1 MIKRNERIGKM
12 VAVVVLVI
20 AALFMLNRAKYGY
33 IYNDEPFILTLSHR
47 LIKGDA
53 FLYDEWQPTQLTG
66 FLNYPWMILF
76 TATHNNTDGMILFF
90 RYVYVILNFVSLLF
104 VYLRLSNY
112 SKKPLITGAACLY
125 LLLFSSMD
133 ILTVSYNFYSL
144 TGLLLFITLCITGKS
159 NIEYLFAGI
168 FFSVATLA
176 SPYLAI
182 VFVLYYLIFSLNHFV
197 LKKDISKN
205 VIDITKMVLFGVIL
219 SVAVFICFLYGTGGN
234 ISKMLNTVSYIFTD
248 VEYPSQSIF
257 QLIYGYLYTWVNKF
271 RTFGFMF
278 AVFVMLSLIDK
289 KHKTLWL
296 EAHIIA
302 FVILTPRMIHIFL
315 YQFNYLIMQ
324 IGLLGFHALIIDE
337 QRNNSYSLIAIA
349 GVIFSFILY
358 ATSDLKQYAIAN
370 GMVLAGFA
378 SFFLIDDY
386 LQKHENNTK
395 LIKTLC
401 ILLVFAQIGTEVY
414 ERMTKYYLDR
424 DINDNLYM
432 IKESAAKGLYVD
444 QEQYDIYM
452 NIYKDINDNIPY
464 QAKLL
469 VLSQEPWIYLLN
481 DSEYCTY
488 SAWMTNNKEFRIKRL
503 KEYYDLHPD
512 KYPNYIYVLC
522 EDFESEELQNEFP
535 NFSLISTDIDYILKN
550 KDI

>member
-1 MIKRNERIGKM
+1 MIKRNERIEKM
-12 VAVVVLVI
+12 VAVGVLII

-90 RYVYVILNFVSLLF
+90 RYIYVVLNFTSLLF

-144 TGLLLFITLCITGKS
+144 TGLLLFVTLCITGQS

-182 VFVLYYLIFSLNHFV
+182 VFVLYYLFFSLNHFV

-205 VIDITKMVLFGVIL
+205 LIDITKMVLFGVIL
-219 SVAVFICFLYGTGGN
+219 SVVVFICFLYGTGGN

-278 AVFVMLSLIDK
+278 VVFVMLSLIDK

-324 IGLLGFHALIIDE
+324 IGLLGIHALIIDE

-432 IKESAAKGLYVD
+432 IKESVAKGLYVD
-444 QEQYDIYM
+444 QEQYDTYM
-452 NIYKDINDNIPY
+452 SICNDINANIPHH
-464 QAKLL
+464 AKLL
-469 VLSQEPWIYLLN
+469 VLSQEPWIYLMN

-488 SAWMTNNKEFRIKRL
+488 SAWMTNSKDFRIKRL
-503 KEYYDLHPD
+503 KEYYTLHPD
-512 KYPNYIYVLC
+512 KYPKYIYVLC

-535 NFSLISTDIDYILKN
+535 NFSLISTDIGYILKN

>member
-1 MIKRNERIGKM
+1 MIKRNERIEKM
-12 VAVVVLVI
+12 VAVGVLVI

-47 LIKGDA
+47 LIKGDV

-90 RYVYVILNFVSLLF
+90 RYIYVVLNFVSLLF

-144 TGLLLFITLCITGKS
+144 TGLLLFVTLCITGKS

-182 VFVLYYLIFSLNHFV
+182 VFVLYYLFFSLNHFV

-205 VIDITKMVLFGVIL
+205 LIDITKMVLFGVIL
-219 SVAVFICFLYGTGGN
+219 LVAVFICFLYGTGGN

-324 IGLLGFHALIIDE
+324 IGLLGFHALIIDG

-386 LQKHENNTK
+386 LQKYENNTI

-414 ERMTKYYLDR
+414 ERMTKYYLDNN
-424 DINDNLYM
+424 INDNLYL
-432 IKESAAKGLYVD
+432 IEESVAKGLYVD
-444 QEQYDIYM
+444 QEQYDTYM
-452 NIYKDINDNIPY
+452 SVYNDININIPHA
-464 QAKLL
+464 AKLL
-469 VLSQEPWIYLLN
+469 VLSQKPWIYLAN
-481 DSEYCTY
+481 DSDYCTY
-488 SAWMTNNKEFRIKRL
+488 SAWMTSSKEFRINRL
-503 KEYYDLHPD
+503 KEYYTLHQD
-512 KYPNYIYVLC
+512 KYPNYIYVLD
-522 EDFESEELQNEFP
+522 EDFKLEELQYAFP
-535 NFSLISTDIDYILKN
+535 NFLLISANNGYILKN

>member
-1 MIKRNERIGKM
+1 MIKRNERIKKM
-12 VAVVVLVI
+12 VAVGVLII

-47 LIKGDA
+47 LIKGDV

-76 TATHNNTDGMILFF
+76 TATHNNTEGMILFF
-90 RYVYVILNFVSLLF
+90 RYIYVVLNFASLLF
-104 VYLRLSNY
+104 VYLRISNY
-112 SKKPLITGAACLY
+112 SKKPLITCAACLY

-144 TGLLLFITLCITGKS
+144 TGLLLFVTLCITGQS

-182 VFVLYYLIFSLNHFV
+182 VFVLYYLFFSLNHFV

-205 VIDITKMVLFGVIL
+205 VIDITKMVLIGVIL
-219 SVAVFICFLYGTGGN
+219 SIAIFICFLYGTGGN

-324 IGLLGFHALIIDE
+324 IGLLGIHALIIDE

-358 ATSDLKQYAIAN
+358 STSDLKQYAIAN

-386 LQKHENNTK
+386 LQKYENNTI

-401 ILLVFAQIGTEVY
+401 ILLVFAQIGTEGY
-414 ERMTKYYLDR
+414 ERMTKYYLDNN
-424 DINDNLYM
+424 INDNLYL
-432 IKESAAKGLYVD
+432 IEESVAKGLYVD
-444 QEQYDIYM
+444 QEQYDTYM
-452 NIYKDINDNIPY
+452 SVYNDINVNIPHA
-464 QAKLL
+464 AKLL
-469 VLSQEPWIYLLN
+469 VLSQKPWIYLAN
-481 DSEYCTY
+481 DSDYCTY
-488 SAWMTNNKEFRIKRL
+488 SAWMTSSKEFRINRL
-503 KEYYDLHPD
+503 KEYYTLHQD
-512 KYPNYIYVLC
+512 KYPNYIYVLD
-522 EDFESEELQNEFP
+522 EDFKLEELQYAFP
-535 NFSLISTDIDYILKN
+535 NFSLISANNGYILKN

>member
-1 MIKRNERIGKM
+1 MIKRNERIEKM
-12 VAVVVLVI
+12 VAVGALVI

-47 LIKGDA
+47 LIKGDV

-90 RYVYVILNFVSLLF
+90 RYIYVVLNFICLVF
-104 VYLRLSNY
+104 VYFRLSDF

-144 TGLLLFITLCITGKS
+144 IGLLLFVTLCITGQS

-182 VFVLYYLIFSLNHFV
+182 VFVLYYLFFSLNHFV

-205 VIDITKMVLFGVIL
+205 LIDITKMVLFGVIL
-219 SVAVFICFLYGTGGN
+219 SVVVFICFLYGTGGN

-278 AVFVMLSLIDK
+278 AVFLMLSLIDK

-432 IKESAAKGLYVD
+432 IEESVAKGLYVD
-444 QEQYDIYM
+444 QEQYDTYM
-452 NIYKDINDNIPY
+452 SICNDINANIPHH
-464 QAKLL
+464 AKLL
-469 VLSQEPWIYLLN
+469 VLSQEPWIYLMN

-488 SAWMTNNKEFRIKRL
+488 SAWMTNSKDFRIKRL
-503 KEYYDLHPD
+503 KEYYTLHPD
-512 KYPNYIYVLC
+512 KYPKYIYVLC

-535 NFSLISTDIDYILKN
+535 NFSLISTDIGYILKN

>member
-1 MIKRNERIGKM
+1 MIKRNEGIEKM

-47 LIKGDA
+47 LIKGDV

-90 RYVYVILNFVSLLF
+90 RYIYVVLNFVSLLF

-144 TGLLLFITLCITGKS
+144 IGLLLFVTLCITGKS

-182 VFVLYYLIFSLNHFV
+182 VFVLYYLFFSLNHFV

-205 VIDITKMVLFGVIL
+205 LIDITKMVLFGVIL
-219 SVAVFICFLYGTGGN
+219 SVAVFIYFLYGTGGN

-278 AVFVMLSLIDK
+278 AVFVMLSLIYK
-289 KHKTLWL
+289 KHKKLWL

-386 LQKHENNTK
+386 LQKYENNTI

-401 ILLVFAQIGTEVY
+401 ILLVFSQIGTEVY
-414 ERMTKYYLDR
+414 ERMTKYYLDNN
-424 DINDNLYM
+424 INDNLYL
-432 IKESAAKGLYVD
+432 IEESVAKGLYVD
-444 QEQYDIYM
+444 QEQYDTYM
-452 NIYKDINDNIPY
+452 SVFNDINVNIPHA
-464 QAKLL
+464 AKLL
-469 VLSQEPWIYLLN
+469 VLSQKPWIYLAN
-481 DSEYCTY
+481 DSDYCTY
-488 SAWMTNNKEFRIKRL
+488 SAWMTSSKEFRINRL
-503 KEYYDLHPD
+503 KEYYTLHQD
-512 KYPNYIYVLC
+512 KYPNYIYVLD
-522 EDFESEELQNEFP
+522 EDFKLEELQYAFP
-535 NFSLISTDIDYILKN
+535 NFLLISANNGYILKN
-550 KDI
+550 KYI

>member
-278 AVFVMLSLIDK
+278 VVFVMLSLIDK

-324 IGLLGFHALIIDE
+324 IGLLGIHALIIDE

-452 NIYKDINDNIPY
+452 NIYKDINDNIPH

-535 NFSLISTDIDYILKN
+535 NFSLISTDIGYILKN

>member
-1 MIKRNERIGKM
+1 MIKRNERIEKM
-12 VAVVVLVI
+12 VAVGVLII

-47 LIKGDA
+47 LIKGDV

-90 RYVYVILNFVSLLF
+90 RYIYVVLNFVSLLF

-182 VFVLYYLIFSLNHFV
+182 VFVLYYLFFSLNHFV

-205 VIDITKMVLFGVIL
+205 LIDITKMVLFGVIL
-219 SVAVFICFLYGTGGN
+219 SVVVFICFLYGTGGN

-278 AVFVMLSLIDK
+278 VVFVMLSLIDK

-324 IGLLGFHALIIDE
+324 IGLLGLHALIIDE

-370 GMVLAGFA
+370 GMILVGFA

-432 IKESAAKGLYVD
+432 IKESVAKGLYVD
-444 QEQYDIYM
+444 QEQYDTYM
-452 NIYKDINDNIPY
+452 SICNDINANIPHH
-464 QAKLL
+464 AKLL
-469 VLSQEPWIYLLN
+469 VLSQEPWIYLMN

-488 SAWMTNNKEFRIKRL
+488 SAWMTNSKDFRIKRL
-503 KEYYDLHPD
+503 KEYYTLHPD
-512 KYPNYIYVLC
+512 KYPKYIYVLC

-535 NFSLISTDIDYILKN
+535 NFSLISTDIGYILKN

>member
-1 MIKRNERIGKM
+1 MIKRNERIEKM
-12 VAVVVLVI
+12 VAVGVLII

-47 LIKGDA
+47 LIKGDV

-76 TATHNNTDGMILFF
+76 TATHNNTEGMILFF
-90 RYVYVILNFVSLLF
+90 RYIYVILNFASLLF

-144 TGLLLFITLCITGKS
+144 IGLLLFITLCITGKS

-182 VFVLYYLIFSLNHFV
+182 VFVLYYLFFSLNHFV

-205 VIDITKMVLFGVIL
+205 LIDITKMVLFGVIL
-219 SVAVFICFLYGTGGN
+219 SVVVFICFLYGTGGN

-278 AVFVMLSLIDK
+278 VVFVMLSLIDK

-324 IGLLGFHALIIDE
+324 IGLLGLHALIIDE

-370 GMVLAGFA
+370 GMILVGFA

-424 DINDNLYM
+424 DINDNLYV
-432 IKESAAKGLYVD
+432 IKESVAKGLYVD
-444 QEQYDIYM
+444 QEQYDTYM
-452 NIYKDINDNIPY
+452 SICNDINVNIPHH
-464 QAKLL
+464 AKLL
-469 VLSQEPWIYLLN
+469 VLSQEPWIYLMN

-488 SAWMTNNKEFRIKRL
+488 SAWMTNSKDFRIKRL
-503 KEYYDLHPD
+503 KEYYTLHPD
-512 KYPNYIYVLC
+512 KYPKYIYVLC

-535 NFSLISTDIDYILKN
+535 NFSLISTDIGYILKN

>member
-1 MIKRNERIGKM
+1 MIKRNERIKKM
-12 VAVVVLVI
+12 VAVGVLII
-20 AALFMLNRAKYGY
+20 AALFMLNRTKYGY

-47 LIKGDA
+47 LIKGDV

-90 RYVYVILNFVSLLF
+90 RYIYVVLNFVSLLF

-144 TGLLLFITLCITGKS
+144 TGLLLFVTLCITGKS

-168 FFSVATLA
+168 LFSVATLA

-182 VFVLYYLIFSLNHFV
+182 VFVLYYLFFSLNHFV

-205 VIDITKMVLFGVIL
+205 LIDITKMVLFGVIL
-219 SVAVFICFLYGTGGN
+219 SVVVFICFLYGTGGN

-271 RTFGFMF
+271 RTFGFML

-324 IGLLGFHALIIDE
+324 IGLLGFHALIIDG

-386 LQKHENNTK
+386 LQKYENNTI

-414 ERMTKYYLDR
+414 ERMTKYYLDNN
-424 DINDNLYM
+424 INDNLYL
-432 IKESAAKGLYVD
+432 IEESVAKGLYVD
-444 QEQYDIYM
+444 QEQYDTYM
-452 NIYKDINDNIPY
+452 SVYNDINVNIPHA
-464 QAKLL
+464 AKLL
-469 VLSQEPWIYLLN
+469 VLSQKPWIYLAN
-481 DSEYCTY
+481 DSDYCTY
-488 SAWMTNNKEFRIKRL
+488 SAWMTSSKEFRINRL
-503 KEYYDLHPD
+503 KEYYTLHQD
-512 KYPNYIYVLC
+512 KYPNYIYVLD
-522 EDFESEELQNEFP
+522 EDFKLEELQYAFP
-535 NFSLISTDIDYILKN
+535 NFLLISANNGYILKN

>member
-1 MIKRNERIGKM
+1 MIKRNERIEKM
-12 VAVVVLVI
+12 VAVGVLVI

-47 LIKGDA
+47 LIKGDV

-90 RYVYVILNFVSLLF
+90 RYIYVVLNFVSLLF

-144 TGLLLFITLCITGKS
+144 TGLLLFVTLCITGKS

-182 VFVLYYLIFSLNHFV
+182 VFVLYYLFFSLNHFV

-205 VIDITKMVLFGVIL
+205 LIDITKMVLFGVIL
-219 SVAVFICFLYGTGGN
+219 SVVVFICFLYGTGGN

-271 RTFGFMF
+271 RTFGFML

-324 IGLLGFHALIIDE
+324 IGLLGLHALIIDE

-386 LQKHENNTK
+386 LQKYENNTI

-414 ERMTKYYLDR
+414 ERMTKYYLDNN
-424 DINDNLYM
+424 INDNLYL
-432 IKESAAKGLYVD
+432 IEESVAKGLYVD
-444 QEQYDIYM
+444 QEQYDTYM
-452 NIYKDINDNIPY
+452 SVYNDININIPHA
-464 QAKLL
+464 AKLL
-469 VLSQEPWIYLLN
+469 VLSQKPWIYLAN
-481 DSEYCTY
+481 DSDYCTY
-488 SAWMTNNKEFRIKRL
+488 SAWMTSSKEFRINRL
-503 KEYYDLHPD
+503 KEYYTLHQD
-512 KYPNYIYVLC
+512 KYPNYIYVFD
-522 EDFESEELQNEFP
+522 EDFKLEELQYVFP
-535 NFSLISTDIDYILKN
+535 NFSLISANNGYILKN

>member
-1 MIKRNERIGKM
+1 MIKRNERIEKM
-12 VAVVVLVI
+12 VAVGALVI

-47 LIKGDA
+47 LIKGDV

-90 RYVYVILNFVSLLF
+90 RYIYVVLNFVSLLF

-144 TGLLLFITLCITGKS
+144 TGLLLFVTLCITGQS

-182 VFVLYYLIFSLNHFV
+182 VFVLYYLFFSLNHFV

-205 VIDITKMVLFGVIL
+205 VIDITKMVLIGVIL
-219 SVAVFICFLYGTGGN
+219 SIVIFICFLYGTGGN

-278 AVFVMLSLIDK
+278 VVFVMLSLIDK

-324 IGLLGFHALIIDE
+324 IGLLGLHALIIDK

-370 GMVLAGFA
+370 GMILSGFA

-414 ERMTKYYLDR
+414 ERMTKYYLDNN
-424 DINDNLYM
+424 INDNLYL
-432 IKESAAKGLYVD
+432 IEESVAKGLYVD

-452 NIYKDINDNIPY
+452 NIYKDINDNIPH

-535 NFSLISTDIDYILKN
+535 NFSLISTDIGYILKN

>member
-1 MIKRNERIGKM
+1 MIKRNERIEKM
-12 VAVVVLVI
+12 VAVGVLII

-47 LIKGDA
+47 LIKGDV

-90 RYVYVILNFVSLLF
+90 RYIYVVLNFVSLLF

-144 TGLLLFITLCITGKS
+144 TGLLLFVTLCITGKS

-182 VFVLYYLIFSLNHFV
+182 VFVLYYLFFSLNHFV

-205 VIDITKMVLFGVIL
+205 LIDITKMVLFGVIL
-219 SVAVFICFLYGTGGN
+219 LVAVFICFLYGTGGN

-324 IGLLGFHALIIDE
+324 IGLLGFHALIIDG

-386 LQKHENNTK
+386 LQKYENNTI

-414 ERMTKYYLDR
+414 ERMTKYYLDNN
-424 DINDNLYM
+424 INDNLYL
-432 IKESAAKGLYVD
+432 IEESVAKGLYVD
-444 QEQYDIYM
+444 QEQYDTYM
-452 NIYKDINDNIPY
+452 SVYNDININIPHA
-464 QAKLL
+464 AKLL
-469 VLSQEPWIYLLN
+469 VLSQKPWIYLAN
-481 DSEYCTY
+481 DSDYCTY
-488 SAWMTNNKEFRIKRL
+488 SAWMTSSKEFRINRL
-503 KEYYDLHPD
+503 KEYYTLHQD
-512 KYPNYIYVLC
+512 KYPNYIYVLD
-522 EDFESEELQNEFP
+522 EDFKLEELQYAFP
-535 NFSLISTDIDYILKN
+535 NFLLISANNGYILKN

>member
-1 MIKRNERIGKM
+1 MMKRNERIEKM
-12 VAVVVLVI
+12 VAVGVLVI

-47 LIKGDA
+47 LIKGDV

-90 RYVYVILNFVSLLF
+90 RYIYVVLNFVSLLF

-144 TGLLLFITLCITGKS
+144 TGLLLFVTLCITGQS

-182 VFVLYYLIFSLNHFV
+182 VFILYYLFFSLNHFV

-205 VIDITKMVLFGVIL
+205 LIDITKMVLFGVIL
-219 SVAVFICFLYGTGGN
+219 SVAIFICFLYGTGGN

-278 AVFVMLSLIDK
+278 VVFVMLSLIDK

-386 LQKHENNTK
+386 LQKYENNTI

-414 ERMTKYYLDR
+414 ERMTKYYLDNN
-424 DINDNLYM
+424 INDNLYL
-432 IKESAAKGLYVD
+432 IEESVAKGLYVD
-444 QEQYDIYM
+444 QEQYDTYM
-452 NIYKDINDNIPY
+452 SVYNDINVNIPHA
-464 QAKLL
+464 AKLL
-469 VLSQEPWIYLLN
+469 VLSQKPWIYLAN
-481 DSEYCTY
+481 DSDYCTY
-488 SAWMTNNKEFRIKRL
+488 SAWMTSSKEFRINRL
-503 KEYYDLHPD
+503 KEYYTLHPD
-512 KYPNYIYVLC
+512 KYPKYIYVLR
-522 EDFESEELQNEFP
+522 EDFESEELQSEFF
-535 NFSLISTDIDYILKN
+535 NFLLISTDNGYILKN

>member
-1 MIKRNERIGKM
+1 MIKRNERIEKM
-12 VAVVVLVI
+12 VAVGVLII
-20 AALFMLNRAKYGY
+20 AALFMLNRTKYGY

-47 LIKGDA
+47 LIKGDV

-76 TATHNNTDGMILFF
+76 TATHNNTEGMILFF
-90 RYVYVILNFVSLLF
+90 RYIYVILNFASLLF

-144 TGLLLFITLCITGKS
+144 IGLLLFITLCITGKS

-182 VFVLYYLIFSLNHFV
+182 VFVLYYLFFSLNHFV

-205 VIDITKMVLFGVIL
+205 LIDITKMVLFGVIL
-219 SVAVFICFLYGTGGN
+219 SVVVFICFLYGTGGN

-278 AVFVMLSLIDK
+278 VVFVMLSLIDK

-324 IGLLGFHALIIDE
+324 IGLLGLHALIIDE

-370 GMVLAGFA
+370 GMILVGFA

-432 IKESAAKGLYVD
+432 IKESVAKGLYVD
-444 QEQYDIYM
+444 QEQYDTYM
-452 NIYKDINDNIPY
+452 SICNDINVNIPHA
-464 QAKLL
+464 AKLL
-469 VLSQEPWIYLLN
+469 VLSQKPWIYLAN
-481 DSEYCTY
+481 DSDYCTY
-488 SAWMTNNKEFRIKRL
+488 SAWMTSSKEFRINRL
-503 KEYYDLHPD
+503 KEYYTLHQD
-512 KYPNYIYVLC
+512 KYPNYIYVLD
-522 EDFESEELQNEFP
+522 EDFKLEELQYAFP
-535 NFSLISTDIDYILKN
+535 NFSLISANNGYILKN

>member
-1 MIKRNERIGKM
+1 MIKRNERIGKI

-33 IYNDEPFILTLSHR
+33 INNDEPFILTLSHR

-168 FFSVATLA
+168 FFSVATLV

-182 VFVLYYLIFSLNHFV
+182 VFVLYYLFFSLNHFV
-197 LKKDISKN
+197 LKKNISKN
-205 VIDITKMVLFGVIL
+205 VIDITKMVLIGIIL
-219 SVAVFICFLYGTGGN
+219 SIAIFICFLYGTGGN

-278 AVFVMLSLIDK
+278 VVFVMLSLIDK

-324 IGLLGFHALIIDE
+324 IGLLGIHALIIDE

-452 NIYKDINDNIPY
+452 NIYKDINDNIPH

-535 NFSLISTDIDYILKN
+535 NFSLISTDIGYILKN

>member
-1 MIKRNERIGKM
+1 MIKRNERIEKM

-47 LIKGDA
+47 LIKGDV

-90 RYVYVILNFVSLLF
+90 RYVYVVLNFASLLF

-112 SKKPLITGAACLY
+112 SKKSLITCAACLY

-144 TGLLLFITLCITGKS
+144 TGLLLFVTLCITGKS

-182 VFVLYYLIFSLNHFV
+182 VFVLYYLFFSLNHFV

-205 VIDITKMVLFGVIL
+205 LIDITKMVLFGVIL

-296 EAHIIA
+296 EVHIIA

-337 QRNNSYSLIAIA
+337 QRNNSYSLMAIA

-386 LQKHENNTK
+386 LQKYENNTI

-414 ERMTKYYLDR
+414 ERMTKYYLDNN
-424 DINDNLYM
+424 INDNLYL
-432 IKESAAKGLYVD
+432 IEKSVAKGLYVD
-444 QEQYDIYM
+444 QEQYDTYM
-452 NIYKDINDNIPY
+452 SVYNDINVNIPHA
-464 QAKLL
+464 AKLL
-469 VLSQEPWIYLLN
+469 VLSQKPWIYLAN
-481 DSEYCTY
+481 DSDYCTY
-488 SAWMTNNKEFRIKRL
+488 SAWMTSSKEFRINRL
-503 KEYYDLHPD
+503 KEYYTLHQD
-512 KYPNYIYVLC
+512 KYPNYIYVLD
-522 EDFESEELQNEFP
+522 EDFKLEELQYAFP
-535 NFSLISTDIDYILKN
+535 NFLLISANNGYILKN

>member
-1 MIKRNERIGKM
+1 MIKRNERIEKM
-12 VAVVVLVI
+12 VAVGVLII

-90 RYVYVILNFVSLLF
+90 RYIYVVLNFVSLLF

-205 VIDITKMVLFGVIL
+205 LIDITKMVLFGVIL

-386 LQKHENNTK
+386 LQKYENNTI

-414 ERMTKYYLDR
+414 ERMTKYYLDNN
-424 DINDNLYM
+424 INDNLYL
-432 IKESAAKGLYVD
+432 IEESVAKGLYVD
-444 QEQYDIYM
+444 QEQYDTYM
-452 NIYKDINDNIPY
+452 SVYNDINVNIPHA
-464 QAKLL
+464 AKLL
-469 VLSQEPWIYLLN
+469 VLSQKPWIYLAN
-481 DSEYCTY
+481 DSDYCTY
-488 SAWMTNNKEFRIKRL
+488 SAWMTSSKEFRINRL
-503 KEYYDLHPD
+503 KEYYTLHQD
-512 KYPNYIYVLC
+512 KYPNYIYVLD
-522 EDFESEELQNEFP
+522 EDFKLEELQYAFP
-535 NFSLISTDIDYILKN
+535 NFLLISANNGYILKN
-550 KDI
+550 KYI

>member
-1 MIKRNERIGKM
+1 MIKRNERIEKM
-12 VAVVVLVI
+12 VAVGALVI

-47 LIKGDA
+47 LIKGDV

-90 RYVYVILNFVSLLF
+90 RYIYVVLNFVSLLF

-144 TGLLLFITLCITGKS
+144 TGLLLFVTLCITGKS

-182 VFVLYYLIFSLNHFV
+182 VFVLYYLFFSLNHFV

-205 VIDITKMVLFGVIL
+205 LIDITKMVLFGVIL

-337 QRNNSYSLIAIA
+337 QRNNSYSLMAIA

-386 LQKHENNTK
+386 LQKYENNTI

-414 ERMTKYYLDR
+414 ERMTKYYLDNN
-424 DINDNLYM
+424 INDNLYL
-432 IKESAAKGLYVD
+432 IEKSVAKGLYVD
-444 QEQYDIYM
+444 QEQYDTYMSIY
-452 NIYKDINDNIPY
+452 NDINVNIPHA
-464 QAKLL
+464 AKLL
-469 VLSQEPWIYLLN
+469 VLSQKPWIYLAN
-481 DSEYCTY
+481 DSDYCTY
-488 SAWMTNNKEFRIKRL
+488 SAWMTSSKEFRINRL
-503 KEYYDLHPD
+503 KEYYTLHQD
-512 KYPNYIYVLC
+512 KYPNYIYVLD
-522 EDFESEELQNEFP
+522 EDFKLEELQYAFP
-535 NFSLISTDIDYILKN
+535 NFLLISANNGYILKN

>member
-1 MIKRNERIGKM
+1 MIKRNERIKKM
-12 VAVVVLVI
+12 VAVGVLII
-20 AALFMLNRAKYGY
+20 AALFMLNRTKYGY

-47 LIKGDA
+47 LIKGDV

-90 RYVYVILNFVSLLF
+90 RYIYVVLNFVSLLF

-144 TGLLLFITLCITGKS
+144 TGLLLFVTLCITGQS

-168 FFSVATLA
+168 LFSVATLA

-182 VFVLYYLIFSLNHFV
+182 VFVLYYLFFSLNHFV

-205 VIDITKMVLFGVIL
+205 LIDITKMVLFGVIL
-219 SVAVFICFLYGTGGN
+219 SVVVFICFLYGTGGN

-271 RTFGFMF
+271 RTFGFML

-324 IGLLGFHALIIDE
+324 IALLGFHALIIDE

-386 LQKHENNTK
+386 LQKYENNTI

-414 ERMTKYYLDR
+414 ERMTKYYLDNN
-424 DINDNLYM
+424 INDNLYL
-432 IKESAAKGLYVD
+432 IEESVAKGLYVD
-444 QEQYDIYM
+444 QEQYDTYM
-452 NIYKDINDNIPY
+452 SVYNDINVNIPHA
-464 QAKLL
+464 AKLL
-469 VLSQEPWIYLLN
+469 VLSQKPWIYLAN
-481 DSEYCTY
+481 DSDYCTY
-488 SAWMTNNKEFRIKRL
+488 SAWMTSSKEFRINRL
-503 KEYYDLHPD
+503 KEYYTLHQD
-512 KYPNYIYVLC
+512 KYPNYIYVLD
-522 EDFESEELQNEFP
+522 EDFKLEELQYAFP
-535 NFSLISTDIDYILKN
+535 NFLLISANNGYILKN

>member
-1 MIKRNERIGKM
+1 MIKRNERIEKM
-12 VAVVVLVI
+12 VAVGVLVVT
-20 AALFMLNRAKYGY
+20 ALFMLNRAKYGY

-47 LIKGDA
+47 LIKGDV

-90 RYVYVILNFVSLLF
+90 RYIYVVLNFVSLLF

-144 TGLLLFITLCITGKS
+144 TGLLLFVTLCITGKS

-182 VFVLYYLIFSLNHFV
+182 VFILYYLFFSLNHFV

-205 VIDITKMVLFGVIL
+205 LIDITKMVLFGVIL
-219 SVAVFICFLYGTGGN
+219 SVAIFICFLYGTGGN

-278 AVFVMLSLIDK
+278 VVFVMLSLIDK

-386 LQKHENNTK
+386 LQKYENNTI

-414 ERMTKYYLDR
+414 ERMTKYYLDNN
-424 DINDNLYM
+424 INDNLYL
-432 IKESAAKGLYVD
+432 IEESVAKGLYVD
-444 QEQYDIYM
+444 QEQYDTYM
-452 NIYKDINDNIPY
+452 SVYNDINVNIPHA
-464 QAKLL
+464 AKLL
-469 VLSQEPWIYLLN
+469 VLSQKPWIYLAN
-481 DSEYCTY
+481 DSDYCTY
-488 SAWMTNNKEFRIKRL
+488 SAWMTSSKEFRINRL
-503 KEYYDLHPD
+503 KEYYTLHPD
-512 KYPNYIYVLC
+512 KYPKYIYVLR
-522 EDFESEELQNEFP
+522 EDFESEELQSEFF
-535 NFSLISTDIDYILKN
+535 NFLLISTDNGYILKN

>member
-1 MIKRNERIGKM
+1 MIKRNERIEKM
-12 VAVVVLVI
+12 VAVGALVI

-47 LIKGDA
+47 LIKGDV

-90 RYVYVILNFVSLLF
+90 RYIYVVLNFVSLLF

-144 TGLLLFITLCITGKS
+144 TGLLLFVTLCITGKS

-182 VFVLYYLIFSLNHFV
+182 VFVLYYLFFSLNHFV

-205 VIDITKMVLFGVIL
+205 LIDITKMVLFGVIL

-337 QRNNSYSLIAIA
+337 QRNNSYSLMAIA

-370 GMVLAGFA
+370 CMVLAGFA

-386 LQKHENNTK
+386 LQKYENNTI

-414 ERMTKYYLDR
+414 ERMTKYYLDNN
-424 DINDNLYM
+424 INDNLYL
-432 IKESAAKGLYVD
+432 IEKSVAKGLYVD
-444 QEQYDIYM
+444 QEQYDTYMSIY
-452 NIYKDINDNIPY
+452 NDINVNIPHA
-464 QAKLL
+464 AKLL
-469 VLSQEPWIYLLN
+469 VLSQKPWIYLAN
-481 DSEYCTY
+481 DSDYCTY
-488 SAWMTNNKEFRIKRL
+488 SAWMTSSKEFRINRL
-503 KEYYDLHPD
+503 KEYYTLHQD
-512 KYPNYIYVLC
+512 KYPNYIYVLD
-522 EDFESEELQNEFP
+522 EDFKLEELQYAFP
-535 NFSLISTDIDYILKN
+535 NFSLISANNGYILKN

>member
-12 VAVVVLVI
+12 VAVGVLII

-168 FFSVATLA
+168 FFSVATLV

-182 VFVLYYLIFSLNHFV
+182 VFVLYYLFFSLNHFV

-205 VIDITKMVLFGVIL
+205 LIDITKMVLFGVIL

-278 AVFVMLSLIDK
+278 VVFVMLSLIDK

-324 IGLLGFHALIIDE
+324 IGLLGIHALIIDE

-386 LQKHENNTK
+386 LQKYENNTI

-452 NIYKDINDNIPY
+452 NIYKDINDNIPH

-535 NFSLISTDIDYILKN
+535 NFSLISTDIGYILKN

>member
-182 VFVLYYLIFSLNHFV
+182 VFVLYYLFFSLNHFV

-205 VIDITKMVLFGVIL
+205 LIDITKMVLFGVIL

-324 IGLLGFHALIIDE
+324 IGLLGLHALIIDE

-386 LQKHENNTK
+386 LQKHENNIK

-452 NIYKDINDNIPY
+452 NIYKDINDNIPH

-535 NFSLISTDIDYILKN
+535 NFSLISTDIGYILKN

>member
-1 MIKRNERIGKM
+1 MIKRYERIKKM
-12 VAVVVLVI
+12 VAVGVLII

-47 LIKGDA
+47 LIKGDV

-90 RYVYVILNFVSLLF
+90 RYIYVVLNFVSLLF

-125 LLLFSSMD
+125 ILLFSSMD

-144 TGLLLFITLCITGKS
+144 TGLLLFVTLCITGQS

-182 VFVLYYLIFSLNHFV
+182 VFVLYYLFFSLNHFV

-205 VIDITKMVLFGVIL
+205 LINITKMVLFGVIL
-219 SVAVFICFLYGTGGN
+219 SVVVFICFLYGTGGN

-278 AVFVMLSLIDK
+278 AVFLMLSLIDK

-324 IGLLGFHALIIDE
+324 IGLLGIHALIIDE

-370 GMVLAGFA
+370 GMILAGFA

-386 LQKHENNTK
+386 LQKYENNTI

-401 ILLVFAQIGTEVY
+401 ILLVFAQIGTEIY
-414 ERMTKYYLDR
+414 ERMTKYYLDNN
-424 DINDNLYM
+424 INDNLYL
-432 IKESAAKGLYVD
+432 IEESVAKGLYVD
-444 QEQYDIYM
+444 QEQYDTYM
-452 NIYKDINDNIPY
+452 SVYNDINVNIPHA
-464 QAKLL
+464 AKLL
-469 VLSQEPWIYLLN
+469 VLSQKPWIYLAN
-481 DSEYCTY
+481 DSDYCTY
-488 SAWMTNNKEFRIKRL
+488 SAWMTSSKEFRINRL
-503 KEYYDLHPD
+503 KEYYTLHQD
-512 KYPNYIYVLC
+512 KYPNYIYVLD
-522 EDFESEELQNEFP
+522 EDFKLEELQYAFP
-535 NFSLISTDIDYILKN
+535 NFSLISANNGYILKN

>member
-1 MIKRNERIGKM
+1 MIKRNERIEKM
-12 VAVVVLVI
+12 VSVGVLVI

-47 LIKGDA
+47 LIKGDV

-90 RYVYVILNFVSLLF
+90 RYIYVVLNFTSLLF

-205 VIDITKMVLFGVIL
+205 LIDITKMVLFGVIL

-289 KHKTLWL
+289 KRKTLWL

-337 QRNNSYSLIAIA
+337 QRNNSYSLMAIA

-386 LQKHENNTK
+386 LQKYENNTI

-414 ERMTKYYLDR
+414 ERMTKYYLDNN
-424 DINDNLYM
+424 INDNLYL
-432 IKESAAKGLYVD
+432 IEKSVAKGLYVD
-444 QEQYDIYM
+444 QEQYDTYM
-452 NIYKDINDNIPY
+452 SVYNDINVNIPHA
-464 QAKLL
+464 AKLL
-469 VLSQEPWIYLLN
+469 VLSQKPWIYLAN
-481 DSEYCTY
+481 DSDYCTY
-488 SAWMTNNKEFRIKRL
+488 SAWMTSSKEFRINRL
-503 KEYYDLHPD
+503 KEYYTLHQD
-512 KYPNYIYVLC
+512 KYPNYIYVLD
-522 EDFESEELQNEFP
+522 EDFKLEELQYAFP
-535 NFSLISTDIDYILKN
+535 NFLLISANNGYILKN
-550 KDI
+550 KYI

>member
-1 MIKRNERIGKM
+1 MIKRNERIEKM
-12 VAVVVLVI
+12 VSVGVLVI

-90 RYVYVILNFVSLLF
+90 RYIYVVLNFVSLLF

-205 VIDITKMVLFGVIL
+205 LIDITKMVLFGVIL

-289 KHKTLWL
+289 KRKTLWL

-337 QRNNSYSLIAIA
+337 QRNNSYSLMAIA

-386 LQKHENNTK
+386 LQKYENNTI

-414 ERMTKYYLDR
+414 ERMTKYYLDNN
-424 DINDNLYM
+424 INDNLYL
-432 IKESAAKGLYVD
+432 IEKSVAKGLYVD
-444 QEQYDIYM
+444 QEQYDTYM
-452 NIYKDINDNIPY
+452 SVYNDINVNIPHA
-464 QAKLL
+464 AKLL
-469 VLSQEPWIYLLN
+469 VLSQKPWIYLAN
-481 DSEYCTY
+481 DSDYCTY
-488 SAWMTNNKEFRIKRL
+488 SAWMTSSKEFRINRL
-503 KEYYDLHPD
+503 KEYYTLHQD
-512 KYPNYIYVLC
+512 KYPNYIYVLD
-522 EDFESEELQNEFP
+522 EDFKLEELQYAFP
-535 NFSLISTDIDYILKN
+535 NFLLISANNGYILKN
-550 KDI
+550 KYI

>member
-1 MIKRNERIGKM
+1 MIKRNERIEKM
-12 VAVVVLVI
+12 VAVGVLVI

-47 LIKGDA
+47 LIKGDI

-90 RYVYVILNFVSLLF
+90 RYVYVVLNLASLLF

-112 SKKPLITGAACLY
+112 SKKPLITCAACLY

-197 LKKDISKN
+197 LKKYISKN
-205 VIDITKMVLFGVIL
+205 VIDITKMVLIGVIL
-219 SVAVFICFLYGTGGN
+219 SIAIFICFLYGTGGN

-278 AVFVMLSLIDK
+278 VVFVMLSLIDK

-370 GMVLAGFA
+370 CMVLAGFA

-414 ERMTKYYLDR
+414 ERRTKYYLDR

-444 QEQYDIYM
+444 KEQYDIYM
-452 NIYKDINDNIPY
+452 NIYKDINDNIPH

-535 NFSLISTDIDYILKN
+535 NFSLISTDIGYILKN

>member
-1 MIKRNERIGKM
+1 MIKRNERIEKM
-12 VAVVVLVI
+12 VSVGVLVI

-47 LIKGDA
+47 LIKGDV

-90 RYVYVILNFVSLLF
+90 RYIYVVLNFVSLLF

-205 VIDITKMVLFGVIL
+205 LIDITKMVLFGVIL

-289 KHKTLWL
+289 KRKTLWL

-337 QRNNSYSLIAIA
+337 QRNNSYSLMAIA

-386 LQKHENNTK
+386 LQKYENNTI

-414 ERMTKYYLDR
+414 ERMTKYYLDNN
-424 DINDNLYM
+424 INDNLYL
-432 IKESAAKGLYVD
+432 IEKSVAKGLYVD
-444 QEQYDIYM
+444 QEQYDTYM
-452 NIYKDINDNIPY
+452 SVYNDINVNIPHA
-464 QAKLL
+464 AKLL
-469 VLSQEPWIYLLN
+469 VLSQKPWIYLAN
-481 DSEYCTY
+481 DSDYCTY
-488 SAWMTNNKEFRIKRL
+488 SAWMTSSKEFRINRL
-503 KEYYDLHPD
+503 KEYYTLHQD
-512 KYPNYIYVLC
+512 KYPNYIYVLD
-522 EDFESEELQNEFP
+522 EDFKLEELQYAFP
-535 NFSLISTDIDYILKN
+535 NFLLISANNGYILKN
-550 KDI
+550 KYI

>member
-1 MIKRNERIGKM
+1 MIKRNERIEKM
-12 VAVVVLVI
+12 VAVGVLVVT
-20 AALFMLNRAKYGY
+20 ALFMLNRAKYGY

-47 LIKGDA
+47 LIKGDV

-90 RYVYVILNFVSLLF
+90 RYIYVVLNFVSLLF

-144 TGLLLFITLCITGKS
+144 TGLLLFVTLCITGKS

-182 VFVLYYLIFSLNHFV
+182 VFVLYYLFFSLNHFV

-205 VIDITKMVLFGVIL
+205 LIDITKMVLFGVIL

-337 QRNNSYSLIAIA
+337 QRNNSYSLMAIA

-386 LQKHENNTK
+386 LQKYENNTI

-414 ERMTKYYLDR
+414 ERMTKYYLDNN
-424 DINDNLYM
+424 INDNLYL
-432 IKESAAKGLYVD
+432 IEKSVAKGLYVD
-444 QEQYDIYM
+444 QEQYDTYM
-452 NIYKDINDNIPY
+452 SVYNDINVNIPHA
-464 QAKLL
+464 AKLL
-469 VLSQEPWIYLLN
+469 VLSQKPWIYLAN
-481 DSEYCTY
+481 DSDYCTY
-488 SAWMTNNKEFRIKRL
+488 SAWMTSSKEFRINRL
-503 KEYYDLHPD
+503 KEYYTLHQD
-512 KYPNYIYVLC
+512 KYPNYIYVLD
-522 EDFESEELQNEFP
+522 EDFKLEELQYAFP
-535 NFSLISTDIDYILKN
+535 NFLLISANNGYILKN

>member
-1 MIKRNERIGKM
+1 MIKRNERIEKM
-12 VAVVVLVI
+12 VAVGALVI

-47 LIKGDA
+47 LIKGDV

-90 RYVYVILNFVSLLF
+90 RYIYVVLNFVSLLF

-144 TGLLLFITLCITGKS
+144 TGLLLFVTLCITGQS

-182 VFVLYYLIFSLNHFV
+182 VFVLYYLFFSLNHFV

-205 VIDITKMVLFGVIL
+205 LIDITKMVLFGVIL
-219 SVAVFICFLYGTGGN
+219 SVVVFICFLYGTGGN

-278 AVFVMLSLIDK
+278 VVFVMLSLIDK

-324 IGLLGFHALIIDE
+324 IGLLGIHALIIDE

-414 ERMTKYYLDR
+414 ERMTKYYLDNN
-424 DINDNLYM
+424 INDNLYL
-432 IKESAAKGLYVD
+432 IEESVAKGLYVD

-452 NIYKDINDNIPY
+452 NIYKDINDNIPH

-535 NFSLISTDIDYILKN
+535 NFSLISTDIGYILKT

>member
-1 MIKRNERIGKM
+1 MIKRNERIEKM
-12 VAVVVLVI
+12 VSVGVLVI

-47 LIKGDA
+47 LIKGDV

-90 RYVYVILNFVSLLF
+90 RYIYVVLNFVSLLF

-205 VIDITKMVLFGVIL
+205 LIDITKMVLFGVIL

-257 QLIYGYLYTWVNKF
+257 QLIYGYLYAWVNKF

-289 KHKTLWL
+289 KRKTLWL

-337 QRNNSYSLIAIA
+337 QRNNSYSLMAIA

-386 LQKHENNTK
+386 LQKYENNTI

-414 ERMTKYYLDR
+414 ERMTKYYLDNN
-424 DINDNLYM
+424 INDNLYL
-432 IKESAAKGLYVD
+432 IEKSVAKGLYVD
-444 QEQYDIYM
+444 QEQYDTYM
-452 NIYKDINDNIPY
+452 SVYNDINVNIPHA
-464 QAKLL
+464 AKLL
-469 VLSQEPWIYLLN
+469 VLSQKPWIYLAN
-481 DSEYCTY
+481 DSDYCTY
-488 SAWMTNNKEFRIKRL
+488 SAWMTSSKEFRINRL
-503 KEYYDLHPD
+503 KEYYTLHQD
-512 KYPNYIYVLC
+512 KYPNYIYVLD
-522 EDFESEELQNEFP
+522 EDFKLEELQYAFP
-535 NFSLISTDIDYILKN
+535 NFLLISANNGYILKN

>member
-12 VAVVVLVI
+12 FAVGVLVI
-20 AALFMLNRAKYGY
+20 AALFMLDRAKYGY

-90 RYVYVILNFVSLLF
+90 RYVYVVLTFASLLF

-205 VIDITKMVLFGVIL
+205 VIDITKMVLIGVIL
-219 SVAVFICFLYGTGGN
+219 SIAIFICFLYGTGGN

-278 AVFVMLSLIDK
+278 VVFVMLSLIDK

-324 IGLLGFHALIIDE
+324 IGLLGLHALIIDE

-378 SFFLIDDY
+378 SFFLIEDY

-452 NIYKDINDNIPY
+452 NIYKDINDNIPH

-535 NFSLISTDIDYILKN
+535 NFSLISTDIGYILKN

>member
-1 MIKRNERIGKM
+1 MIKRNERIEKM
-12 VAVVVLVI
+12 VAVGVLII

-47 LIKGDA
+47 LIKGDV

-76 TATHNNTDGMILFF
+76 TATHNNTEGMILFF
-90 RYVYVILNFVSLLF
+90 RYIYVILNFASLLF

-144 TGLLLFITLCITGKS
+144 IGLLLFITLCITGKS

-182 VFVLYYLIFSLNHFV
+182 VFVLYYLFFSLNHFV

-205 VIDITKMVLFGVIL
+205 LIDITKMVLFGVIL

-278 AVFVMLSLIDK
+278 VVFVMLSLIDK

-324 IGLLGFHALIIDE
+324 IGLLGLHALIIDE

-370 GMVLAGFA
+370 GMILVGFA

-432 IKESAAKGLYVD
+432 IKESVAKGLYVD
-444 QEQYDIYM
+444 QEQYDTYM
-452 NIYKDINDNIPY
+452 SICNDINANIPHH
-464 QAKLL
+464 AKLL
-469 VLSQEPWIYLLN
+469 VLSQEPWIYLMN

-488 SAWMTNNKEFRIKRL
+488 SAWMTNSKDFRIKRL
-503 KEYYDLHPD
+503 KEYYTLHPD
-512 KYPNYIYVLC
+512 KYPKYIYVLC

-535 NFSLISTDIDYILKN
+535 NFSLISTDIGYILKN

>member
-1 MIKRNERIGKM
+1 MIKRNERIEKM
-12 VAVVVLVI
+12 VAVGVLVI

-47 LIKGDA
+47 LIKGDV

-90 RYVYVILNFVSLLF
+90 RYIYVVLNFTSLLF

-112 SKKPLITGAACLY
+112 SKKPLITCAACLY

-144 TGLLLFITLCITGKS
+144 TGLLLFVTLCITGQS

-182 VFVLYYLIFSLNHFV
+182 VFVLYYLFFSLNHFV

-205 VIDITKMVLFGVIL
+205 LIDITKMVLFGVIL

-271 RTFGFMF
+271 RTFGFIF
-278 AVFVMLSLIDK
+278 AVFLMLSLIDK

-324 IGLLGFHALIIDE
+324 IGLLGIHALIIDE

-370 GMVLAGFA
+370 GMILVGFA

-386 LQKHENNTK
+386 LQKHENNII

-414 ERMTKYYLDR
+414 ERMTKYYLDNN
-424 DINDNLYM
+424 INDNLYL
-432 IKESAAKGLYVD
+432 IEESVAKGLYVD
-444 QEQYDIYM
+444 QEQYDTYM
-452 NIYKDINDNIPY
+452 SVYNDINVNIPH
-464 QAKLL
+464 ATKLL
-469 VLSQEPWIYLLN
+469 VLSQKPWIYLAN
-481 DSEYCTY
+481 DSDYCTY
-488 SAWMTNNKEFRIKRL
+488 SAWMTSSKEFRINRL
-503 KEYYDLHPD
+503 KEYYPLHQD
-512 KYPNYIYVLC
+512 KYPNYIYVLD
-522 EDFESEELQNEFP
+522 EDFKLEELQYAFP
-535 NFSLISTDIDYILKN
+535 NFLLISVNNGYILKN

>member
-1 MIKRNERIGKM
+1 MIKRNERIEKM
-12 VAVVVLVI
+12 VAVGVLII

-47 LIKGDA
+47 LIKGDV

-76 TATHNNTDGMILFF
+76 TATHNNTEGMILFF
-90 RYVYVILNFVSLLF
+90 RYIYVILNFASLLF

-144 TGLLLFITLCITGKS
+144 IGLLLFITLCITGKS

-182 VFVLYYLIFSLNHFV
+182 VFVLYYLFFSLNHFV

-205 VIDITKMVLFGVIL
+205 LIDITKMVLFGVIL
-219 SVAVFICFLYGTGGN
+219 LVAVFICFLYGTGGN

-278 AVFVMLSLIDK
+278 VVFVMLSLIDK

-324 IGLLGFHALIIDE
+324 IGLLGLHALIIDE

-386 LQKHENNTK
+386 LQKYENNTI

-414 ERMTKYYLDR
+414 ERMTKYYLDNN
-424 DINDNLYM
+424 INDNLYL
-432 IKESAAKGLYVD
+432 IEESVAKGLYVD
-444 QEQYDIYM
+444 QEQYDTYM
-452 NIYKDINDNIPY
+452 SVYNDININIPHA
-464 QAKLL
+464 AKLL
-469 VLSQEPWIYLLN
+469 VLSQKPWIYLAN
-481 DSEYCTY
+481 DSDYCTY
-488 SAWMTNNKEFRIKRL
+488 SAWMTSSKEFRINRL
-503 KEYYDLHPD
+503 KEYYTLHQD
-512 KYPNYIYVLC
+512 KYPNYIYVLD
-522 EDFESEELQNEFP
+522 EDFKLEELQYAFP
-535 NFSLISTDIDYILKN
+535 NFLLISANNGYILKN

>member
-1 MIKRNERIGKM
+1 MIKRNERIEKM
-12 VAVVVLVI
+12 VAVGVLII

-47 LIKGDA
+47 LIKGDV

-76 TATHNNTDGMILFF
+76 TATHNNTEGMILFF
-90 RYVYVILNFVSLLF
+90 RYIYVILNFASLLF

-144 TGLLLFITLCITGKS
+144 IGLLLFITLCITGKS

-182 VFVLYYLIFSLNHFV
+182 VFVLYYLFFSLNHFV

-205 VIDITKMVLFGVIL
+205 LIDITKMVLFGVIL
-219 SVAVFICFLYGTGGN
+219 SVVVFICFLYGTGGN

-278 AVFVMLSLIDK
+278 VVFVMLSLIDK

-324 IGLLGFHALIIDE
+324 IGLLGLHALIIDE

-370 GMVLAGFA
+370 GMILVGFA

-432 IKESAAKGLYVD
+432 IKESVAKGLYVD
-444 QEQYDIYM
+444 QEQYDTYM
-452 NIYKDINDNIPY
+452 SICNDINVNIPHA
-464 QAKLL
+464 AKLL
-469 VLSQEPWIYLLN
+469 VLSQKPWIYLAN
-481 DSEYCTY
+481 DSDYCTY
-488 SAWMTNNKEFRIKRL
+488 SAWMTSSKEFRINRL
-503 KEYYDLHPD
+503 KEYYTLHQD
-512 KYPNYIYVLC
+512 KYPNYIYVLD
-522 EDFESEELQNEFP
+522 EDFKLEELQYAFP
-535 NFSLISTDIDYILKN
+535 NFSLISANNGYILKN

>member
-1 MIKRNERIGKM
+1 MIKRNERIEKM
-12 VAVVVLVI
+12 VAVGVLVI

-47 LIKGDA
+47 LIKGDV

-90 RYVYVILNFVSLLF
+90 RYIYVVLNFVSLLF

-144 TGLLLFITLCITGKS
+144 TGLLLFVTLCITGKS

-182 VFVLYYLIFSLNHFV
+182 VFVLYYLFFSLNHFV

-205 VIDITKMVLFGVIL
+205 LIDITKMVLFGVIL
-219 SVAVFICFLYGTGGN
+219 LVAVFICFLYGTGGN

-271 RTFGFMF
+271 RTFGFML

-386 LQKHENNTK
+386 LQKYENNTI

-414 ERMTKYYLDR
+414 ERMTKYYLDNN
-424 DINDNLYM
+424 INDNLYL
-432 IKESAAKGLYVD
+432 IEESVAKGLYVD
-444 QEQYDIYM
+444 QEQYDTYM
-452 NIYKDINDNIPY
+452 SVYNDININIPHA
-464 QAKLL
+464 AKLL
-469 VLSQEPWIYLLN
+469 VLSQKPWIYLAN
-481 DSEYCTY
+481 DSDYCTY
-488 SAWMTNNKEFRIKRL
+488 SAWMTSSKEFRINRL
-503 KEYYDLHPD
+503 KEYYTLHQD
-512 KYPNYIYVLC
+512 KYPNYIYVFD
-522 EDFESEELQNEFP
+522 EDFKLEELQYVFP
-535 NFSLISTDIDYILKN
+535 NFSLISANNGYILKN

>member
-1 MIKRNERIGKM
+1 MIKRNERIEKM
-12 VAVVVLVI
+12 VAVGVLVI

-47 LIKGDA
+47 LIKGDV

-90 RYVYVILNFVSLLF
+90 RYIYVVLNFVSLLF

-112 SKKPLITGAACLY
+112 SKKPLITCAACLY

-144 TGLLLFITLCITGKS
+144 TGLLLFVTLCITGQS

-182 VFVLYYLIFSLNHFV
+182 VFVLYYLFFSLNHFV

-205 VIDITKMVLFGVIL
+205 LIDITKMVLFGVIL

-271 RTFGFMF
+271 RTFGFIF
-278 AVFVMLSLIDK
+278 AVFLMLSLIDK

-324 IGLLGFHALIIDE
+324 IGLLGIHALIIDE

-370 GMVLAGFA
+370 GMILVGFA

-386 LQKHENNTK
+386 LQKHENNII

-414 ERMTKYYLDR
+414 ERMTKYYLDNN
-424 DINDNLYM
+424 INDNLYL
-432 IKESAAKGLYVD
+432 IEESVAKGLYVD
-444 QEQYDIYM
+444 QEQYDTYM
-452 NIYKDINDNIPY
+452 SVYNDINVNIPH
-464 QAKLL
+464 ATKLL
-469 VLSQEPWIYLLN
+469 VLSQKPWIYLAN
-481 DSEYCTY
+481 DSDYCTY
-488 SAWMTNNKEFRIKRL
+488 SAWMTSSKEFRINRL
-503 KEYYDLHPD
+503 KEYYPLHQD
-512 KYPNYIYVLC
+512 KYPNYIYVLD
-522 EDFESEELQNEFP
+522 EDFKLEELQYAFP
-535 NFSLISTDIDYILKN
+535 NFLLISVNNGYILKN